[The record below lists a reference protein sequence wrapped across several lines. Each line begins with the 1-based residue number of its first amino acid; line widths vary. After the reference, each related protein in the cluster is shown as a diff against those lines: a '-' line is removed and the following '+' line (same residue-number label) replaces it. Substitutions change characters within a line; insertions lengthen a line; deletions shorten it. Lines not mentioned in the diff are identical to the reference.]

1 MNDAP
6 PRLVTGVVGV
16 GRAGSVIATALDRA
30 GHRVEVAHAV
40 SQDSRSRAEA
50 LIPDAELVDVP
61 EVMRRSD
68 LVVLSVPDDVLPG
81 LVSGLADSGHVRPG
95 QFVVHCSGRYGIDV
109 LAPAT
114 DAGALPLALHP
125 VMTLNGLS
133 VDLDRLSG
141 CPFGVTA
148 PPILRPVAEAL
159 VVEMGG
165 EPVWV
170 EESERTLY
178 HAALATAS
186 NHLVTL
192 TVEAMEL
199 LTAAGVAEP
208 GRMLA
213 PLMGAS
219 LDNALRLGVAGL
231 TGPVV
236 RGDAGT
242 VAGHVAAVA
251 AHSPQSRAAY
261 VAMARLTADKA
272 LAAGRLRPV
281 QAEALLEVLAEPEA
295 SP

>member
-1 MNDAP
+1 MTDAP

-16 GRAGSVIATALDRA
+16 GRAGAVIAAALDRA
-30 GHRVEVAHAV
+30 GHRVAAAHAV
-40 SQDSRSRAEA
+40 SEDSRARAES
-50 LIPDAELVDVP
+50 LIPDAQLVDVP
-61 EVMRRSD
+61 EVLRLCD

-81 LVSGLADSGHVRPG
+81 LVAGLADNGHVRPG
-95 QFVVHCSGRYGIDV
+95 QFIVHCSGRYGIDV
-109 LAPAT
+109 LAPAIE
-114 DAGALPLALHP
+114 AGALPLALHP

-133 VDLDRLSG
+133 VDLDRLAG

-148 PPILRPVAEAL
+148 PQVLRPVAEAL

-170 EESERTLY
+170 EESDRTLY

-199 LTAAGVAEP
+199 LTAAGVVEP

-242 VAGHVAAVA
+242 VAGHVQAVA
-251 AHSPQSRAAY
+251 EHSPQSRAAY

-272 LAAGRLRPV
+272 LAAGRLRPG
-281 QAEALLEVLAEPEA
+281 QAEALLEVLAEPE
-295 SP
+295 SRS